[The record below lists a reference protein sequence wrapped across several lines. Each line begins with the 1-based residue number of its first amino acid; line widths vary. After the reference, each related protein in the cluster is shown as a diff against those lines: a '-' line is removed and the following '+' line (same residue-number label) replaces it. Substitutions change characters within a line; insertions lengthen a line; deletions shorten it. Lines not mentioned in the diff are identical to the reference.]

1 MGTPPTEAEF
11 LFLIADISGYTRFMM
26 TNHTARVHAHGV
38 ISDLIAA
45 VLKQVQLPLEVNKL
59 EGDAIFLVAAKQ
71 DDGWPE
77 LGTTIGQRL
86 HAFIDAFDA
95 KVTELANSN
104 ICSCIACQQMV
115 SLRLKL
121 IGHYGVAVRSQMA
134 GFDELSG
141 VDVIL
146 LHRLLKNEVPSS
158 EYILLTDAAF
168 AFLQPPGSFTHHTER
183 YDDVGE
189 IALRLRAATPAIPSA
204 AAVRFSLK
212 DTLRKLSYD
221 IRYAFAKKRHPA
233 Q

>member
-1 MGTPPTEAEF
+1 
-11 LFLIADISGYTRFMM
+11 
-26 TNHTARVHAHGV
+26 
-38 ISDLIAA
+38 
-45 VLKQVQLPLEVNKL
+45 
-59 EGDAIFLVAAKQ
+59 
-71 DDGWPE
+71 
-77 LGTTIGQRL
+77 
-86 HAFIDAFDA
+86 
-95 KVTELANSN
+95 
-104 ICSCIACQQMV
+104 MV

-168 AFLQPPGSFTHHTER
+168 AFLQPPGGFTHHTER

-212 DTLRKLSYD
+212 DMLRKLSYD
-221 IRYAFAKKRHPA
+221 IRYALAKQRHPA